1 MFIVT
6 AYDSRINSTVTGAS
20 YDTAAAALDAIR
32 CCIPSAVAL
41 VGDYRPVFESQADA
55 DREDDGLAVASID
68 YDPAAVDAFVVRAA
82 GLADEGGTI
91 DASAAVGLF
100 PGVPTAHHAMTI
112 SAAVRRQ
119 FPGLSQQDLDRSFER
134 VWS

>member
-32 CCIPSAVAL
+32 CCIPSAVA
-41 VGDYRPVFESQADA
+41 
-55 DREDDGLAVASID
+55 SID

-82 GLADEGGTI
+82 ALADEGGTI
-91 DASAAVGLF
+91 QADGVVSLF
-100 PGVPTAHHAMTI
+100 PGQPTAHRVMSI
-112 SAAVRRQ
+112 RAAVQRQ
-119 FPGLSQQDLDRSFER
+119 FPGLDGLDVDRSFER